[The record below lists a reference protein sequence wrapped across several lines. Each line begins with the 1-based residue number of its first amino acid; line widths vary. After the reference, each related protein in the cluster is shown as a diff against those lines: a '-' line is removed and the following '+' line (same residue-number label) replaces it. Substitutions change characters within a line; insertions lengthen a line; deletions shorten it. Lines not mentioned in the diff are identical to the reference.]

1 VGLPLGAGRGRAAAR
16 ATPLARLAIGAAV
29 LLLLGCTL
37 LLVVGSVPNTTGL
50 VLSTVAAL
58 IPAVIY
64 ASIVIRLDRYEQE
77 PPRALAAAFA
87 WGAIGAV
94 VFQRARRPRLRVRPV
109 RGARLERSRRRA
121 SVVLGAPL
129 VEETFKGLGLVALTL
144 GYRRELDNTLDGLIY
159 GALIGLGFAFTENI
173 LYFGG
178 AYLEDGLAGLGL
190 LFVGRAVIG
199 GWGHAVYTGFTG
211 AAIGWA
217 RGRYRCGVLRFVV
230 PFLGWLLAV
239 VLHALWNGG
248 AVYLSAGA
256 DSDAGFLE
264 TLLPLG
270 LVVVLPA
277 VLLLYVVA
285 RLSRRR
291 ELAILRDQLRPEVE
305 LGALTPAEYATVTEF
320 GLRRRA
326 LEAAASAG
334 GREGRRCQQR
344 FFETAADLAFRKHHL
359 ARANPSP
366 PANLRRNRR
375 SGRRWPSCGRA
386 AGGAVPRGDVDAL
399 AVRRVWFDGCAAE
412 PGAEHDGSGYR
423 ESTGMHHERSLDHPD
438 SEWAAS
444 IFPASAGDPS
454 GRPAAAGPGRT
465 RPPTIHIAAPAL
477 ITGTTPKASTAGP
490 ATTTPTRIARLT
502 AAPIAPKTRP
512 R

>member
-1 VGLPLGAGRGRAAAR
+1 MAETGGRDGADGDDVLAERGGRSTGPGSGEPPRWVSRSVPAAAER
-16 ATPLARLAIGAAV
+16 PPGPPLLARLAIGAVV

-94 VFQRARRPRLRVRPV
+94 VFSVLGGLAFEFALSEALGSSDLGGV
-109 RGARLERSRRRA
+109 A

-217 RGRYRCGVLRFVV
+217 RGRYRRGVLRFVV

-305 LGALTPAEYATVTEF
+305 LGALTPTEYATVTEF
-320 GLRRRA
+320 GLLRRA
-326 LEAAASAG
+326 LDAASSAG
-334 GREGRRCQQR
+334 GREGRRRQQR

-359 ARANPSP
+359 AQGEPLTPGQLAPEPAFRA
-366 PANLRRNRR
+366 ALDELRR
-375 SGRRWPSCGRA
+375 G
-386 AGGAVPRGDVDAL
+386 L
-399 AVRRVWFDGCAAE
+399 
-412 PGAEHDGSGYR
+412 
-423 ESTGMHHERSLDHPD
+423 
-438 SEWAAS
+438 
-444 IFPASAGDPS
+444 
-454 GRPAAAGPGRT
+454 PAAPSRAEM
-465 RPPTIHIAAPAL
+465 
-477 ITGTTPKASTAGP
+477 ST
-490 ATTTPTRIARLT
+490 L
-502 AAPIAPKTRP
+502 
-512 R
+512 